1 MLYNILIPVAMFIF
15 SLDGYNAINHF
26 PYEKR
31 FGDGLDLYRYGLANG
46 VLYRRQLH
54 QW

>member
-26 PYEKR
+26 R
-31 FGDGLDLYRYGLANG
+31 LWLQ
-46 VLYRRQLH
+46 YRRALKGVAA
-54 QW
+54 